1 MAKFDYIKAQNS
13 ALNLINKFG
22 TTTEIG
28 RVSSSYDPV
37 EGAES
42 GAVVTKTDAE
52 VVALPGGSS
61 ITSFDERYQA
71 ELVKGKAR
79 FFYIAH
85 LGLTFTPEAGDI
97 ILWESKVY
105 DIIGANPLNPSESTP
120 VIHNV
125 GCVESTKSITLFG
138 LPEAPPCEGGGL
150 DLIINEW

>member
-22 TTTEIG
+22 TSTKLA

-37 EGAES
+37 EGVQTSIAS
-42 GAVVTKTDAE
+42 AVTDAE

-85 LGLTFTPEAGDI
+85 LGLTFAPETGDVI
-97 ILWESKVY
+97 KWENRTY
-105 DIIGANPLNPSESTP
+105 DVIGSNPLNPSEAVP
-120 VIHNV
+120 VMYNV
-125 GCVESTKSITLFG
+125 GCVESTKSLSIFDENTAFPYIFPFNL
-138 LPEAPPCEGGGL
+138 A
-150 DLIINEW
+150 

>member
-22 TTTEIG
+22 TSTKIA
-28 RVSSSYDPV
+28 RVSSDYNPV
-37 EGAES
+37 EGTQTSIAS
-42 GAVVTKTDAE
+42 AVTDAE

-85 LGLTFTPEAGDI
+85 LGLTFPPQAGDVVK
-97 ILWESKVY
+97 WEDRTY
-105 DIIGANPLNPSESTP
+105 DIIGSNPLNPSEAVP
-120 VIHNV
+120 VMYNV
-125 GCVESTKSITLFG
+125 GCVESSKPLSIFDEESNNVFPYTFPFNL
-138 LPEAPPCEGGGL
+138 A
-150 DLIINEW
+150 

>member
-22 TTTEIG
+22 TSTKIA

-37 EGAES
+37 EGVES
-42 GAVVTKTDAE
+42 SVASEVTDAE

-79 FFYIAH
+79 FFYIAQ
-85 LGLTFTPEAGDI
+85 LGLTFPPETGDVVK
-97 ILWESKVY
+97 WEGRTY
-105 DIIGANPLNPSESTP
+105 DVIGSNPLNPSEATP
-120 VIHNV
+120 VMYNV
-125 GCVESTKSITLFG
+125 GCVESSKPLSIFDDELNNVFPFIFPFNLT
-138 LPEAPPCEGGGL
+138 
-150 DLIINEW
+150 